1 MKTASEQL
9 REVID
14 ELTTITKVDIRQE
27 IDGEVTVIKAVAQ
40 PLIGQL
46 RTAIASSVAGVGQ
59 GSNLAS
65 ERNVLNAEALDLYD
79 RIEDGAV
86 KLLGIY
92 SPGVVPYLLPE
103 QNIRQASVG
112 IYKQLLD
119 GTLDESRIPGIIRSV
134 EGWSRAINRILNPP
148 VTLELPDAPCP
159 KCEATQAQLGVMGE
173 TGCAL
178 IVEWHNPDHGFSNA
192 LQNCL
197 ARCRSCRNVWLGD
210 LQLRELAY
218 VLEAKETL

>member
-1 MKTASEQL
+1 MKTALEQL

-14 ELTTITKVDIRQE
+14 ELTTITSVDIRQE
-27 IDGEVTVIKAVAQ
+27 SEHEIVITKVAVQ

-46 RTAIASSVAGVGQ
+46 RTAIASSVAGGGQ

-79 RIEDGAV
+79 RIEEGAV
-86 KLLGIY
+86 KLLTIY
-92 SPGVVPYLLPE
+92 SPGAVPYLLPE

-119 GTLDESRIPGIIRSV
+119 GTLDEARIPGIIRSV

-148 VTLELPDAPCP
+148 VTLELMGSCP
-159 KCEATQAQLGVMGE
+159 ECGE
-173 TGCAL
+173 THAKVNESESGRAL
-178 IVEWHNPDHGFSNA
+178 IIEWHNPDHGFSNA

-218 VLEAKETL
+218 VLEAKEPV

>member
-1 MKTASEQL
+1 MTTPLEQL

-14 ELTTITKVDIRQE
+14 ELTTVTTATIRQESDDEVFITKVP
-27 IDGEVTVIKAVAQ
+27 VQ

-46 RTAIASSVAGVGQ
+46 RTAIGSSVAGGGQ

-79 RIEDGAV
+79 RIEDGAA
-86 KLLGIY
+86 KLYFLY
-92 SPGVVPYLLPE
+92 CPGEVPYMLPE

-119 GTLDESRIPGIIRSV
+119 GTLDESRIPGIIRNV
-134 EGWSRAINRILNPP
+134 KVWATAINRILNPP
-148 VTLELPDAPCP
+148 VTLELMGSCP
-159 KCEATQAQLGVMGE
+159 ECGE
-173 TGCAL
+173 THAKVNESESGRAL
-178 IVEWHNPDHGFSNA
+178 IIEWHNPDHGFSNA

-218 VLEAKETL
+218 VLEAKEPV

>member
-1 MKTASEQL
+1 MTTPLEQL

-14 ELTTITKVDIRQE
+14 VLTTTQTVDVRQE
-27 IDGEVTVIKAVAQ
+27 SEGEVFVTKALVQ

-46 RTAIASSVAGVGQ
+46 RTAIASSVAAGGN
-59 GSNLAS
+59 GSSLPS

-92 SPGVVPYLLPE
+92 SDSVPFLLPE

-112 IYKQLLD
+112 IYKQDLD
-119 GTLDESRIPGIIRSV
+119 GKLDEERIPGIIRNLKAWV
-134 EGWSRAINRILNPP
+134 TAINRILNPP
-148 VTLELPDAPCP
+148 VTLELMGKCP
-159 KCEATQAQLGVMGE
+159 NCEQTHAKLNE
-173 TGCAL
+173 TDSGRAL
-178 IVEWHNPDHGFSNA
+178 IIEWHNPDSGLSNA

-197 ARCRSCRNVWLGD
+197 ARCRACRNVWIGD

-218 VLEAKETL
+218 VLEAKEVTA

>member
-1 MKTASEQL
+1 MKTSLEQL

-14 ELTTITKVDIRQE
+14 ELTVVTY
-27 IDGEVTVIKAVAQ
+27 VTVKQETDDEVVINKVPVE

-46 RTAIASSVAGVGQ
+46 RTAIASSVAGGGQ

-65 ERNVLNAEALDLYD
+65 ERNVINAEALDLYD
-79 RIEDGAV
+79 RIEDGAA
-86 KLLGIY
+86 KLLFTY
-92 SPGVVPYLLPE
+92 SPGEVPFLLPE

-119 GTLDESRIPGIIRSV
+119 GKLDEERIPGIIRSIN
-134 EGWSRAINRILNPP
+134 GWVKAINRILNPP
-148 VTLELPDAPCP
+148 VTLELMGSCP
-159 KCEATQAQLGVMGE
+159 NCSESHAKLNE
-173 TGCAL
+173 TDSGRAL
-178 IVEWHNPDHGFSNA
+178 IIEWHNPDHGFSNA

-197 ARCRSCRNVWLGD
+197 ARCRACRNVWTGD

-218 VLEAKETL
+218 VLEAKEMTA

>member
-1 MKTASEQL
+1 MKTSLEQL

-14 ELTTITKVDIRQE
+14 ELTVVTY
-27 IDGEVTVIKAVAQ
+27 VTVKQETDDEVVINKVAVQ

-46 RTAIASSVAGVGQ
+46 RTAIASSVAGGGQ

-65 ERNVLNAEALDLYD
+65 ERNVINAEAFDLYD

-86 KLLGIY
+86 KLLSIYAGIN
-92 SPGVVPYLLPE
+92 PFLLPE

-112 IYKQLLD
+112 IYKQILD
-119 GTLDESRIPGIIRSV
+119 GKLEEERIPWIIRSLK
-134 EGWSRAINRILNPP
+134 GWITAINRILNPP
-148 VTLELPDAPCP
+148 VTLELMGSCP
-159 KCEATQAQLGVMGE
+159 ICSESHAKLNE
-173 TGCAL
+173 TDSGRAL
-178 IVEWHNPDHGFSNA
+178 IIEWHNPDHGFSNA

-197 ARCRSCRNVWLGD
+197 ARCRACRNVWTGD

-218 VLEAKETL
+218 VLEA